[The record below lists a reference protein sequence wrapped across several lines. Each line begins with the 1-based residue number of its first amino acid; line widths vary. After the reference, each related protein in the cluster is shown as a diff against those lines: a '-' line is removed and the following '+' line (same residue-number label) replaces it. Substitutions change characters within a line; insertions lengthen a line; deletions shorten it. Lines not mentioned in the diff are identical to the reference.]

1 MYKLTKNIDIVT
13 GTKSGEGNVVIRK
26 SDGAAIPKD
35 PLNTDY
41 QEYLEWIKA
50 GNTPDPA
57 D

>member
-13 GTKSGEGNVVIRK
+13 GAKSGEGNVVIRK
-26 SDGAAIPKD
+26 TDGAAIPKD
-35 PLNTDY
+35 PSNTDY
-41 QEYLEWIKA
+41 QEYLEWIEA